1 MKNEKNIK
9 QICENYF
16 VEVKDGYYRLFYF
29 GDDYLSYGLAKIYL
43 GIYKN
48 GDEEKIKER
57 IEQHVKKMK
66 KLGVLVLL
74 IAVLPNPILSNV
86 GLFQTQNHLHTKI
99 IKLAKV
105 V

>member
-1 MKNEKNIK
+1 MKNENNNIK

-16 VEVKDGYYRLFYF
+16 VEVKDNYYRLFYF

-57 IEQHVKKMK
+57 IEQHIKKMK

-74 IAVLPNPILSNV
+74 IAVLPNSI
-86 GLFQTQNHLHTKI
+86 LFQTQNHLHPKI
-99 IKLAKV
+99 LKLAKMI
-105 V
+105 